1 MDAEAIKNEIK
12 NLLET
17 MGFGQDLEGIESHE
31 GMTNRFSVRIRHA
44 GGDFWDGKDADS
56 NEERGT
62 DYAENV
68 GRDRSDGAGPVTAA
82 GTEADTGQHADEGP
96 PHRFRS
102 NGVNM
107 LIGEQG
113 WNLLAL
119 EHVLKKILKKKF
131 GNEIRFTLDI
141 NDYRM
146 KRLENLKQDV
156 KEAAKEVRMYRK
168 DVALRPTSAFERRII
183 HMLLA
188 EYPDIT
194 TESIGMEPYRR
205 VVIKPYP

>member
-1 MDAEAIKNEIK
+1 
-12 NLLET
+12 

-31 GMTNRFSVRIRHA
+31 GETNRFSVRLRHS
-44 GGDFWDGKDADS
+44 GGDFATSLDTDNINREGERERDY
-56 NEERGT
+56 EEGG
-62 DYAENV
+62 
-68 GRDRSDGAGPVTAA
+68 GRNHSDGVG
-82 GTEADTGQHADEGP
+82 
-96 PHRFRS
+96 
-102 NGVNM
+102 M

-146 KRLENLKQDV
+146 QRLEDLKQDV
-156 KEAAKEVRMYRK
+156 KDAAKEVRMYRK
-168 DVALRPTSAFERRII
+168 DVALRPVSAFERRII
-183 HMLLA
+183 HLLLA

-194 TESIGMEPYRR
+194 TESIGVEPYRR

>member
-1 MDAEAIKNEIK
+1 MDSDAIKNEIK
-12 NLLET
+12 VILEA
-17 MGFGQDLEGIESHE
+17 MGFGQDLENIESHE
-31 GMTNRFSVRIRHA
+31 GTTNRFSVRLRHD
-44 GGDFWDGKDADS
+44 GGEFNIEKEGDNAD
-56 NEERGT
+56 
-62 DYAENV
+62 
-68 GRDRSDGAGPVTAA
+68 GRDAHLRRSDSVGI
-82 GTEADTGQHADEGP
+82 
-96 PHRFRS
+96 
-102 NGVNM
+102 

-119 EHVLKKILKKKF
+119 EHILKKILKKKF

-146 KRLENLKQDV
+146 KRLEDLKQDV

-168 DVALRPTSAFERRII
+168 DVALRPVSAFERRII

>member
-12 NLLET
+12 AALEA
-17 MGFGQDLEGIESHE
+17 MGFGPDLEGIESHE
-31 GMTNRFSVRIRHA
+31 GMTNRFSVRLRHS
-44 GGDFWDGKDADS
+44 GGEFDVGKEGDDVESRDAQPRRTDG
-56 NEERGT
+56 
-62 DYAENV
+62 V
-68 GRDRSDGAGPVTAA
+68 G
-82 GTEADTGQHADEGP
+82 
-96 PHRFRS
+96 
-102 NGVNM
+102 M

-113 WNLLAL
+113 GNLLAL
-119 EHVLKKILKKKF
+119 EHILKKILKKKL

-146 KRLENLKQDV
+146 RRLEDLKQDV

-168 DVALRPTSAFERRII
+168 DVALRPASAFERRII